1 MKQTYHHK
9 EPQEH
14 KNNRKKGKM
23 KKRRNEKKETYRRK
37 EERLS
42 ENIITDCKFKI
53 ANQKLIS
60 EIRIIRSHS
69 GGEKFFFFTFYLLNL
84 TKYRTKQTDI
94 WEKNF
99 FFFTS

>member
-9 EPQEH
+9 EPQEP

-23 KKRRNEKKETYRRK
+23 KKRRNEKRNLRK
-37 EERLS
+37 RLS

-69 GGEKFFFFTFYLLNL
+69 GV
-84 TKYRTKQTDI
+84 R
-94 WEKNF
+94 NF
-99 FFFTS
+99 FFSQYKTFEKK

>member
-1 MKQTYHHK
+1 
-9 EPQEH
+9 
-14 KNNRKKGKM
+14 M
-23 KKRRNEKKETYRRK
+23 KKRNEKKETYRRK

-60 EIRIIRSHS
+60 EIRIIRSHY
-69 GGEKFFFFTFYLLNL
+69 GVRNFFFLLNL

-99 FFFTS
+99 FFLLAKKILRSI

>member
-60 EIRIIRSHS
+60 EIRIIRSHY
-69 GGEKFFFFTFYLLNL
+69 GV
-84 TKYRTKQTDI
+84 R
-94 WEKNF
+94 NF
-99 FFFTS
+99 FFPQYKTFEKSNMTIFLSKKRKKNQFLNFF